1 MKNILVL
8 HYSQTGQLTSILTN
22 FLKPFSLT
30 DFNIETLNIKPVN
43 DFEFP
48 WSGER
53 FFDAMPESVLGIPV
67 ELEEINLKK
76 SKYDLVILGYQPWF
90 LSPSIPF
97 NSLFEDKKIQDVLNN
112 TNVITVIGSRNMW
125 INAHEIVKKK
135 LKESKA
141 TLIGNVA
148 FIDRHQNHVSAL
160 TILHWMLNGKKDR
173 YRGVLPIP
181 GVSDKDIESADI
193 FGEIVVKKMK
203 ENKLEELQQAL
214 VDAKAVEVKTNLLF
228 IEEKAPRLFNIWAGV
243 ISKKTNRK
251 KWLTIFKY
259 YLIVALFIVAP
270 IILVIYTIFFKPFL
284 GKSIK
289 RKKNFYL
296 GLS

>member
-22 FLKPFSLT
+22 FLKPFSST
-30 DFNIETLNIKPVN
+30 DFTIEILNVKPVN

-67 ELEEINLKK
+67 ELEEINPTLT
-76 SKYDLVILGYQPWF
+76 KYDLVILGYQPWY

-97 NSLFEDKKIQDVLNN
+97 NSIFENKKIQDILNN

-135 LKESKA
+135 LKQVNA
-141 TLIGNVA
+141 NLIGNIA
-148 FIDRHQNHVSAL
+148 FIDRHQNHISAL

-173 YRGVLPIP
+173 YRGILPNP
-181 GVSDKDIESADI
+181 GVSDTDIASADT
-193 FGEIVVKKMK
+193 FGKIVVQKIQ
-203 ENKLEELQQAL
+203 ENKLEELQQTL

-228 IEEKAPRLFNIWAGV
+228 IEERAPRLFSIWAGV

-270 IILVIYTIFFKPFL
+270 IILVIYSIFFKPFL